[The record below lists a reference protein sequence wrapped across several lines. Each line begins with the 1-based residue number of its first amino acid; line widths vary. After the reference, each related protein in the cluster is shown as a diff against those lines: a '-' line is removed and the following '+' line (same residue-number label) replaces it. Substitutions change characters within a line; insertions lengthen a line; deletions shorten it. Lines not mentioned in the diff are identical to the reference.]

1 VLIIV
6 FCFCCV
12 THKNVCSRPRPGCTF
27 LSSQVDVDCACV
39 HLLVIRLSVVVCVC
53 RYIMLTDELVVFVLL
68 SSLLSYGHTKAYRKV
83 LQPILAIGPR

>member
-39 HLLVIRLSVVVCVC
+39 HLLVIRLSVVFVCVD
-53 RYIMLTDELVVFVLL
+53 IL
-68 SSLLSYGHTKAYRKV
+68 S
-83 LQPILAIGPR
+83 